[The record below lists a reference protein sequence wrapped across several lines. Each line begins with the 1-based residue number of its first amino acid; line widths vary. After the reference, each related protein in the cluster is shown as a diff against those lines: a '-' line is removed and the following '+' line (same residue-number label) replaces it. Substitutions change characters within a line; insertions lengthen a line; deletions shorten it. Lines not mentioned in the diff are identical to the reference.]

1 MTFSLVARCKETG
14 MLGTAVTSSSP
25 AVAARCS
32 YTRSNVGAV
41 STQNITDP
49 SLGKKSLDFLETGLT
64 SIQVV
69 EKIKSTNK
77 HFQYRQVLIIDSK
90 GNTAIHSGNNSLG
103 IWSEAIGDN
112 VISAGNLL
120 ANKEVTKVIVSAF
133 EQNKGHLADRMLA
146 GLKAGLDAG
155 GEEGPIHSAGIKIS
169 HQVSWPIIDLRCDWT
184 EDCPIT
190 KLFEIWK
197 VYKPQVDDYLQRA
210 MDPIGAPSYG
220 VPGDK

>member
-41 STQNITDP
+41 STQNVTDP

-77 HFQYRQVLIIDSK
+77 HLEYRQVLIIDSK

-103 IWSEAIGDN
+103 IWSEAVGDN

-190 KLFEIWK
+190 KLFEIWR

-210 MDPIGAPSYG
+210 MDPTGAPSYG

>member
-41 STQNITDP
+41 STQNVTDP

-64 SIQVV
+64 STQVV

-77 HFQYRQVLIIDSK
+77 HLEYRQVLIIDSK

-112 VISAGNLL
+112 IISAGNLL
-120 ANKEVTKVIVSAF
+120 GNKEVTKVIVSAF

>member
-14 MLGTAVTSSSP
+14 MLGTAVASSSP

-41 STQNITDP
+41 STQNVTDP

-77 HFQYRQVLIIDSK
+77 HLEYRQVLIIDSN

-197 VYKPQVDDYLQRA
+197 IYKPQVNDYLQRA
-210 MDPIGAPSYG
+210 IDPKDAPSYG

>member
-41 STQNITDP
+41 STQNVTDP

-64 SIQVV
+64 STQVV

-77 HFQYRQVLIIDSK
+77 HLEYRQVLIIDSK

-103 IWSEAIGDN
+103 IWSEAVGDN

-120 ANKEVTKVIVSAF
+120 ANKEVTKVIISAF

>member
-41 STQNITDP
+41 STQNVTDP

-64 SIQVV
+64 STQVV

-77 HFQYRQVLIIDSK
+77 HLEYRQVLIIDSK

-103 IWSEAIGDN
+103 IWSEAVGDN

-120 ANKEVTKVIVSAF
+120 ANKEVTKVIISAF

-190 KLFEIWK
+190 KLFEMWK
-197 VYKPQVDDYLQRA
+197 IYKPQVNDYLQRA
-210 MDPIGAPSYG
+210 IDPTDAPSYG
-220 VPGDK
+220 VPGDE

>member
-41 STQNITDP
+41 STQNVTDP

-77 HFQYRQVLIIDSK
+77 HLEYRQLLIIDSK

-103 IWSEAIGDN
+103 IWSEAVGDN

>member
-1 MTFSLVARCKETG
+1 MTFSLVARCIETG

-41 STQNITDP
+41 STQNVTDP
-49 SLGKKSLDFLETGLT
+49 SLGKKSLDFLEAGLT
-64 SIQVV
+64 SSQVI

-77 HFQYRQVLIIDSK
+77 HLEYRQVLIIDSK
-90 GNTAIHSGNNSLG
+90 GNTAMHSGNNSLG
-103 IWSEAIGDN
+103 VWSEAIGNN

-120 ANKEVTKVIVSAF
+120 ANKEVTQAIVSVF
-133 EQNKGHLADRMLA
+133 EQNAGHLADRMLA

-155 GEEGPIHSAGIKIS
+155 GEEGPIHSAGITIS

-197 VYKPQVDDYLQRA
+197 IYKPQVSDYLQRA
-210 MDPIGAPSYG
+210 MDPTDAPSYG
-220 VPGDK
+220 VPGDE

>member
-41 STQNITDP
+41 STQNVTDP

-77 HFQYRQVLIIDSK
+77 HLEYRQVLIIDSK
-90 GNTAIHSGNNSLG
+90 GNTAIYSGNNSLG

-155 GEEGPIHSAGIKIS
+155 GEEGPIRSAGIKIS

-184 EDCPIT
+184 EDCPVT

-210 MDPIGAPSYG
+210 MDPGDAPSYG

>member
-41 STQNITDP
+41 STQNVTDP

-64 SIQVV
+64 STQVV

-77 HFQYRQVLIIDSK
+77 HLEYRQVLIIDSK

-120 ANKEVTKVIVSAF
+120 TNKEVTKVIVSAF
-133 EQNKGHLADRMLA
+133 EKNKGHLADRMLA

-169 HQVSWPIIDLRCDWT
+169 HQVSWPMIDLRCDWT

>member
-41 STQNITDP
+41 STQNVTDP

-77 HFQYRQVLIIDSK
+77 HLEYRQVLIIDSK
-90 GNTAIHSGNNSLG
+90 GNTAIYSGNNSLG
-103 IWSEAIGDN
+103 IWSESIGDN

-155 GEEGPIHSAGIKIS
+155 GEEGPIRSAGIKIS

-184 EDCPIT
+184 EDCPVT

-210 MDPIGAPSYG
+210 MDPGDAPSYG

>member
-41 STQNITDP
+41 STQNVTDP

-64 SIQVV
+64 STQVV

-77 HFQYRQVLIIDSK
+77 HLEYRQVLIIDSK

-210 MDPIGAPSYG
+210 MDPTGAPSYG

>member
-1 MTFSLVARCKETG
+1 MTFSLVARCKKTG

-41 STQNITDP
+41 STQNVTDP

-77 HFQYRQVLIIDSK
+77 HLEYRQVLIIDSK

-184 EDCPIT
+184 ETCPIT

>member
-41 STQNITDP
+41 STQNVTDP

-77 HFQYRQVLIIDSK
+77 HLEYRQVLIIDSK

-120 ANKEVTKVIVSAF
+120 ANKEVTKVIISAF

-210 MDPIGAPSYG
+210 MDPVDAPSYG

>member
-41 STQNITDP
+41 STQNVTDP

-64 SIQVV
+64 SFQVV

-77 HFQYRQVLIIDSK
+77 HLEYRQVLIIDSK

-120 ANKEVTKVIVSAF
+120 ANKEITKVIVSAF

-169 HQVSWPIIDLRCDWT
+169 HQVPWPIIDLRCDWT
-184 EDCPIT
+184 EECPIT
-190 KLFEIWK
+190 KLSEIWK
-197 VYKPQVDDYLQRA
+197 IYKPQVNDYLQRGL
-210 MDPIGAPSYG
+210 DPTKAPSYG
-220 VPGDK
+220 VPGDE

>member
-41 STQNITDP
+41 STQNVTDP

-77 HFQYRQVLIIDSK
+77 HLEYRQVLIIDSK

-210 MDPIGAPSYG
+210 MDPTGAPSYG

>member
-41 STQNITDP
+41 STQNVTDP

-77 HFQYRQVLIIDSK
+77 HLEYRQVLIIDSK

-146 GLKAGLDAG
+146 GLQAGLDAG

>member
-41 STQNITDP
+41 STQNVTDP

-77 HFQYRQVLIIDSK
+77 HLEYRQVLIIDSK

-103 IWSEAIGDN
+103 IWSEAVGDN

-120 ANKEVTKVIVSAF
+120 ANKEVTKVIVSTF

-155 GEEGPIHSAGIKIS
+155 GEQGPIHSAGIKIS

-184 EDCPIT
+184 EECPIT
-190 KLFEIWK
+190 KLFEIWR

-210 MDPIGAPSYG
+210 MDPTGAPSYG

>member
-41 STQNITDP
+41 STQNVTDP

-77 HFQYRQVLIIDSK
+77 HLEYRQVLIIDSK

>member
-41 STQNITDP
+41 STQNVTDP

-77 HFQYRQVLIIDSK
+77 HLEYRQVLIIDSK

-103 IWSEAIGDN
+103 IWSEAVGDN

-146 GLKAGLDAG
+146 GLQAGLDAG

-210 MDPIGAPSYG
+210 MDPVDAPSYG

>member
-41 STQNITDP
+41 STQNVTDP

-77 HFQYRQVLIIDSK
+77 HLEYRQLLIIDSK

-120 ANKEVTKVIVSAF
+120 ANKEVTKVIVSVF

>member
-41 STQNITDP
+41 STQNVTDP

-77 HFQYRQVLIIDSK
+77 HLEYRQVLIIDSK

-210 MDPIGAPSYG
+210 MDPVDAPSYG

>member
-41 STQNITDP
+41 STQNVTDP

-69 EKIKSTNK
+69 EKIKSTNE
-77 HFQYRQVLIIDSK
+77 HLEYRQLLIIDSK

>member
-41 STQNITDP
+41 STQNVTDP

-64 SIQVV
+64 STQVV

-77 HFQYRQVLIIDSK
+77 HLEYRQVLIIDSK

-103 IWSEAIGDN
+103 IWSEAVGDN

-120 ANKEVTKVIVSAF
+120 ANKEVTKVIISAF

-184 EDCPIT
+184 EACPIT

-197 VYKPQVDDYLQRA
+197 VYKPQVDDYIQRA
-210 MDPIGAPSYG
+210 MDPIDAPSYG

>member
-41 STQNITDP
+41 STQNVTDP

-64 SIQVV
+64 STQVV

-77 HFQYRQVLIIDSK
+77 HLEYRQVLIIDSK

-103 IWSEAIGDN
+103 IWSEAVGDN

-120 ANKEVTKVIVSAF
+120 ANKEVTKVIVSTF

>member
-41 STQNITDP
+41 STQNVTDP

-77 HFQYRQVLIIDSK
+77 HLEYRQVLIIDSK
-90 GNTAIHSGNNSLG
+90 GKTAMHSGNNSLG

-197 VYKPQVDDYLQRA
+197 VYKPQVDDYIQRA
-210 MDPIGAPSYG
+210 MDPIDAPSYG

>member
-41 STQNITDP
+41 STQNVTDP

-64 SIQVV
+64 STQVV

-77 HFQYRQVLIIDSK
+77 HLEYRQVLIIDSK

-184 EDCPIT
+184 EDCPIA
-190 KLFEIWK
+190 KLLEIWK

>member
-41 STQNITDP
+41 STQNVTDP

-64 SIQVV
+64 STQVV

-77 HFQYRQVLIIDSK
+77 HLEYRQVLIIDSK

-103 IWSEAIGDN
+103 IWSEAVGDN